1 MGMSR
6 ETFAALTIPE
16 FEKAFAHWRRIQERE
31 ERTPWEVMRLQ
42 VSMTL
47 QPFVKGNLDPKKILP
62 LPWDHGQRP
71 ELTEAERKHQTERV
85 KRYLA
90 TGHWD

>member
-16 FEKAFAHWRRIQERE
+16 FEKAFVHWRKVRE
-31 ERTPWEVMRLQ
+31 LDERTPWEVMRMQ
-42 VSMTL
+42 VALTL
-47 QPFVKGNLDPKKILP
+47 QPFVKKDIDPKRICP
-62 LPWDHGQRP
+62 LPWDQGERP
-71 ELTEAERKHQTERV
+71 EKTEAEKKHQTERV
-85 KRYLA
+85 KKYLA